1 MQFAKPKWIKEY
13 FSFTK
18 KERNA
23 TLLLAVIALLF
34 SLLPTF
40 FPFLVKDEQELTVD
54 TVVQQQLAA
63 LAVKNN
69 DPQTENETYSDAA
82 LYQPKES
89 QFEKY
94 RREKFS
100 GTLFYFDP
108 NTATADEWKRLG
120 VREKTVGTIL
130 KYRSKGGKFYKPEDL
145 KRIYGLRPD
154 EVERLL
160 PYVAIEQKE
169 KQQRFAKNETTEP
182 AFVNSRKEFATVAI
196 DINSADT
203 SAWKQLKGIGSGYA
217 KRIVNFRTK
226 LGGFV
231 SVEQVAETYG
241 LPDSVFQQIK
251 PQLKTNASS
260 LRKININTCTIDEL
274 KAHPYIGYSVANAL
288 VQYRKEHGSFN
299 SVADLQKIGAIDE
312 KLYRKIAPY
321 LTTGEEK

>member
-1 MQFAKPKWIKEY
+1 MQFSKPKWIKEY

-23 TLLLAVIALLF
+23 TILLGLLALLF

-54 TVVQQQLAA
+54 TVVQKQLAA
-63 LAVKNN
+63 LAVKNS
-69 DPQTENETYSDAA
+69 DPQTENDAYSDAA

-89 QFEKY
+89 KFEKY
-94 RREKFS
+94 RREKFN

-108 NTATADEWKRLG
+108 NKATAEEWKRLG
-120 VREKTVGTIL
+120 VREKTISTIL
-130 KYRSKGGKFYKPEDL
+130 KYRSKGGKFYKAEDL

-169 KQQRFAKNETTEP
+169 KQQRFTQSEANVPVFT
-182 AFVNSRKEFATVAI
+182 NSRKESSAFVV

-203 SAWKQLKGIGSGYA
+203 SEWKQLKGIGSGYA

-231 SVEQVAETYG
+231 SVEQVAETFG
-241 LPDSVFQQIK
+241 LPDSVFQNIK
-251 PQLKTNASS
+251 PQLKINPSTQ
-260 LRKININTCTIDEL
+260 RKISINNSTTEEL
-274 KAHPYIGYSVANAL
+274 KAHPYIGFSVANAI
-288 VQYRKEHGSFN
+288 VQYRKEHGSFS

-312 KLYRKIAPY
+312 KLYRKISPY
-321 LTTGEEK
+321 LTAGE

>member
-1 MQFAKPKWIKEY
+1 MHFTKPKWVKEY
-13 FSFTK
+13 FSFTT

-23 TLLLAVIALLF
+23 TLLLGLAALLF
-34 SLLPTF
+34 SLLPSF
-40 FPFLVKDEQELTVD
+40 FPFLVKDESELTAD
-54 TVVQQQLAA
+54 TAIQQQLTQ
-63 LAVKNN
+63 LAVKTE
-69 DPQTENETYSDAA
+69 DGQTESDSYNDAA

-94 RREKFS
+94 RREKFN

-108 NTATADEWKRLG
+108 NKATADEWKKLG
-120 VREKTVGTIL
+120 VREKTIGTIL

-160 PYVAIEQKE
+160 PYVAIEPK
-169 KQQRFAKNETTEP
+169 AKIELKTTE
-182 AFVNSRKEFATVAI
+182 AGFTKERKEYTNAVV
-196 DINSADT
+196 DINSSDT

-251 PQLKTNASS
+251 LQLKNNSTTV
-260 LRKININTCTIDEL
+260 RKININNCTIEEL
-274 KAHPYIGYSVANAL
+274 KAHPYIGFSVANAI
-288 VQYRKEHGSFN
+288 VQYRKEHGNFT
-299 SVADLQKIGAIDE
+299 SVAELQKIGAIDDN
-312 KLYRKIAPY
+312 LYRKISPY
-321 LTTGEEK
+321 LSTGE

>member
-1 MQFAKPKWIKEY
+1 MQFTKPKWVKEY
-13 FSFTK
+13 FSFTT

-23 TLLLAVIALLF
+23 TLLLGLAALLF
-34 SLLPTF
+34 SLLPSF
-40 FPFLVKDEQELTVD
+40 FPFLVKDESELTAD
-54 TVVQQQLAA
+54 TAIQQQLAQ
-63 LAVKNN
+63 LAVKTE
-69 DPQTENETYSDAA
+69 DGQTESDSYNDAA

-94 RREKFS
+94 RREKFN

-108 NTATADEWKRLG
+108 NKATADEWKKLG
-120 VREKTVGTIL
+120 VREKTIGTIL

-160 PYVAIEQKE
+160 PYVAIEPK
-169 KQQRFAKNETTEP
+169 AKIELKTTE
-182 AFVNSRKEFATVAI
+182 AGFTKERKEYTNAMV
-196 DINSADT
+196 DINSSDT

-251 PQLKTNASS
+251 LQLKNNSS
-260 LRKININTCTIDEL
+260 TVRKININNCTIEEL
-274 KAHPYIGYSVANAL
+274 KAHPYIGFSVANAI
-288 VQYRKEHGSFN
+288 VQYRKEHGNFT
-299 SVADLQKIGAIDE
+299 SVAELQKIGAIDD
-312 KLYRKIAPY
+312 KLYRKISPY
-321 LTTGEEK
+321 LSTGE